1 MAPKNKTKSLF
12 NPDKMLLSKD
22 SSFSVQEAYKT
33 LRTNVTF
40 SLPGN
45 ESKCIGITS
54 AYRGDGKSSVAINLA
69 IAFAQIK
76 KKVIIID
83 CDMRI
88 PTVASKI
95 GIDSKPGLS
104 DYLAGTNNMDD
115 TLIRKI
121 PEYGID
127 VLPSGTVPPDPTILL
142 ESPQMQHIIEILKKY
157 YDYIILDFPPVAV
170 VSDAAI
176 MSKSVDGFLIIVRH
190 NTSEYT
196 KVEETLRQLEF
207 ADAKIIG
214 FVYNAKELENIY
226 KGSKRYYYRNY
237 YKTRRRNKDDN
248 KEAEKQS
255 KNASKGKNK

>member
-1 MAPKNKTKSLF
+1 
-12 NPDKMLLSKD
+12 
-22 SSFSVQEAYKT
+22 
-33 LRTNVTF
+33 
-40 SLPGN
+40 
-45 ESKCIGITS
+45 
-54 AYRGDGKSSVAINLA
+54 
-69 IAFAQIK
+69 
-76 KKVIIID
+76 
-83 CDMRI
+83 MRI

>member
-1 MAPKNKTKSLF
+1 
-12 NPDKMLLSKD
+12 MLLSKD

-45 ESKCIGITS
+45 DSKCIGITS

-69 IAFAQIK
+69 ISFAQIN

-95 GIDSKPGLS
+95 GIDSQPGLS

-115 TLIRKI
+115 TLIRKV

-142 ESPQMQHIIEILKKY
+142 ESAQMEHIIEILKKY
-157 YDYIILDFPPVAV
+157 YDYVILDFPPVAV

-176 MSKSVDGFLIIVRH
+176 MSKAVDGYLIIVRH
-190 NTSEYT
+190 NTSEFA
-196 KVEETLRQLEF
+196 KIDETLRQLEF
-207 ADAKIIG
+207 ADAKLIG
-214 FVYNAKELENIY
+214 FVYNAKNLENIY

-237 YKTRRRNKDDN
+237 YKRNKKDN
-248 KEAEKQS
+248 TD
-255 KNASKGKNK
+255 KNKNESVKADKKKLFNFGN